1 MAARLPWLGAMQMRD
16 DKATAY
22 VCRDFVCREPVTDA
36 EALGR
41 ALELD
46 VTPRIIL

>member
-1 MAARLPWLGAMQMRD
+1 MLD
-16 DKATAY
+16 DTATAY
-22 VCRDFVCREPVTDA
+22 VCRDFACREPMTDA